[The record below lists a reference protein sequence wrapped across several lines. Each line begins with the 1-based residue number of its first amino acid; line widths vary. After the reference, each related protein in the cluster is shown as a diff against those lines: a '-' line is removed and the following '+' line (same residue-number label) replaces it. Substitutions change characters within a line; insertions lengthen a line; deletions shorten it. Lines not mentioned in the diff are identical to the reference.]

1 SMARERVYRVIL
13 VDTEIPDVNS
23 VALMNQIKL
32 LQPHAACI
40 ALSLRTVPDAEKQA
54 ELDGYD
60 GCLLKPFQMNNIE
73 DFLLR
78 YFDNQEILFVEDNVL
93 KAGPHSGGDDRVERY
108 YRRLAGLVPPA
119 LEKVAAACFDDV
131 ILDITNAP
139 LRPDHTPRLL
149 LEVEKQA

>member
-1 SMARERVYRVIL
+1 
-13 VDTEIPDVNS
+13 
-23 VALMNQIKL
+23 
-32 LQPHAACI
+32 
-40 ALSLRTVPDAEKQA
+40 

-60 GCLLKPFQMNNIE
+60 GCLLKPFQVNNIE

-93 KAGPHSGGDDRVERY
+93 KAGPHAGGDDRVERY

-119 LEKVAAACFDDV
+119 LEKVAAACFDDG

-149 LEVEKQA
+149 LEVEKQAKNNGLGLRLVGTKEAQTLLKQFSDTAKITFHGSVAEAR